1 MSCTLWSHAYRCLH
15 VTAPAPW
22 PGLRGGVCAGRRH
35 GASSRQ
41 PCDHFTARFTARLS
55 AQKQPP
61 YLGRAAGGGPAHARL
76 ATGRGCSSGLL
87 GCGQRA
93 CSAQGARAGGHRR
106 RQRCVERPMRH
117 QHRRAGAQRRRGS
130 NTCRHARRARRA
142 AACRSRALRCSH
154 GRTARRAPRLRRGR
168 RRGARPALAPAR
180 GLRQGLR
187 QGLLQ
192 QRGGHGDAAAEAPCA
207 AAREGLLSGVVVRP
221 HVLLVQSAL
230 HV

>member
-1 MSCTLWSHAYRCLH
+1 M
-15 VTAPAPW
+15 
-22 PGLRGGVCAGRRH
+22 CAGRRH

-41 PCDHFTARFTARLS
+41 PCDHFTARCTARLS
-55 AQKQPP
+55 AANTTPVHIVT
-61 YLGRAAGGGPAHARL
+61 GRARRCARARL
-76 ATGRGCSSGLL
+76 ATGRGCSSGIL

-106 RQRCVERPMRH
+106 RQRFVERPMRQ
-117 QHRRAGAQRRRGS
+117 QHGRAGALRRRGR
-130 NTCRHARRARRA
+130 NACRHARRARRG
-142 AACRSRALRCSH
+142 AACRSRALRCSR

-168 RRGARPALAPAR
+168 RRGARPALALAR
-180 GLRQGLR
+180 RLRQGLR

-207 AAREGLLSGVVVRP
+207 AAREGLLSGVVRP
-221 HVLLVQSAL
+221 QVLLVQSAL